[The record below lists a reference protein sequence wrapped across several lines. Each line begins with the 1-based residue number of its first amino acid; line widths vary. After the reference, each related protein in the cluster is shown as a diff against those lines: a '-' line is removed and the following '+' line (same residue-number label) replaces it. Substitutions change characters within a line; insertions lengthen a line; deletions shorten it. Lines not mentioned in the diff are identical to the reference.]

1 MIHLCICST
10 VLPNVIKNIREI
22 LSINFEIKNI
32 EAYITNQDIPL
43 ETISFKINI
52 IEREINKI
60 KKDSQLKNDIS
71 ILRCSLN
78 ILQEIPDIYPIIV
91 KCITEYDNI
100 EIILPRLQT
109 LKTKLIDKETESK
122 NEKERINTTIENLK
136 QEISQISVMISQM
149 KNINKN
155 KDIFNSL
162 KKNLATSKQMLA
174 KEEQKLI
181 KLRGGKQKKKRTRKR
196 RKKRTHKRKSTYKR
210 KSTRKKKR
218 RKKQKKTYRK

>member
-1 MIHLCICST
+1 
-10 VLPNVIKNIREI
+10 
-22 LSINFEIKNI
+22 
-32 EAYITNQDIPL
+32 
-43 ETISFKINI
+43 
-52 IEREINKI
+52 
-60 KKDSQLKNDIS
+60 
-71 ILRCSLN
+71 
-78 ILQEIPDIYPIIV
+78 
-91 KCITEYDNI
+91 
-100 EIILPRLQT
+100 
-109 LKTKLIDKETESK
+109 
-122 NEKERINTTIENLK
+122 
-136 QEISQISVMISQM
+136 MISQM